1 MQRRILVTSFLIS
14 GGLFL
19 AQSTPQS
26 ENPGSLGKGTVL
38 LPNGWKLAPAGRHI
52 QLDDL
57 PLEMVESRD
66 GRYLVVTNSGYS
78 PPILS
83 VVDVERNYVLDRV
96 HVDNAWLG
104 LVFSPDG
111 KKLYSSEGGASGIG
125 VFAFEDGKLRSMAS
139 LKIPRPAE
147 ESFVG
152 GLSISPDGT
161 RLYAVQILGNA
172 LAAIDSSSGKIL
184 KSVPLDAEPYTSLVS
199 SNGKSLFV
207 SMWGAARVLELNA
220 EDLEL
225 RGTISV
231 GEHPNAMVLSPD
243 GNRLFVSCANTNS
256 VWIIDLKK
264 REAEE
269 QVSVA
274 LYPQAP
280 VGTTPCGLGLSPDGK
295 TLLVANSDN
304 NAVAVVDV
312 SRPQQSSVQGFIPT
326 GWYPTAARFSRD
338 GRHVYILSGKGLT
351 SVANPRGPDDPNYIG
366 ELLLGTLSKLD
377 PPDSKQLETYTK
389 TVYEL
394 TPYSDAF
401 RLSPAHAP
409 DNSPIPQRVGAP
421 SPIRHVFYILR
432 ENRTYD
438 QVFGD
443 IPEGNGD
450 PNLCL
455 LHQEVTPNAHALAR
469 EFVLFDNFYVD
480 AEVSADGHAFSMGA
494 YANDFIEKTWP
505 MNYAGRGGKYLTD
518 GKGILRNPYGN
529 IAAPPRGYIWDAAK
543 RAGVSVRSY
552 GEFVHRSEDEDKDPG
567 WGPVQAS
574 VPGLVGLICP
584 DYPPWNLKIPDTER
598 VEAWLKEFKK
608 FEKEGGLPQLSI
620 IYLPNDHTAGTRP
633 GYPTPRAM
641 VAENDLAL
649 GRIVETIT
657 KSQFWKESAI
667 FVLEDDA
674 QDGPDHVDAHRS
686 VLLAISPYTRRKTV
700 DSTMYTTSGV
710 LRTIELILGMEPMSQ
725 YDAAATPL
733 YSAFQQEPVLAEY
746 LHLPPQISLDEKN
759 SPAAFGA
766 KESAAM
772 NFKDPDRIP
781 MRKLNEILW
790 KSIKGENSVMP
801 PPVRAA
807 FIHPIAKEDEGVEN
821 QKL

>member
-1 MQRRILVTSFLIS
+1 MIRDALLSQLKKKLLSPQMQRRILVTSFLIS

-161 RLYAVQILGNA
+161 RLYAVQILGNV

-295 TLLVANSDN
+295 TLLVADSDN

-366 ELLLGTLSKLD
+366 ELLLGTLFKLD

-409 DNSPIPQRVGAP
+409 ENSPIPQRVGVPHPFVMSFTFFVKIARMIRSLGISRRETAIQIFVFCIKK
-421 SPIRHVFYILR
+421 SPPMLMRS
-432 ENRTYD
+432 
-438 QVFGD
+438 
-443 IPEGNGD
+443 PAS
-450 PNLCL
+450 LCCSITFMWT
-455 LHQEVTPNAHALAR
+455 Q
-469 EFVLFDNFYVD
+469 
-480 AEVSADGHAFSMGA
+480 
-494 YANDFIEKTWP
+494 K
-505 MNYAGRGGKYLTD
+505 
-518 GKGILRNPYGN
+518 
-529 IAAPPRGYIWDAAK
+529 
-543 RAGVSVRSY
+543 
-552 GEFVHRSEDEDKDPG
+552 
-567 WGPVQAS
+567 S
-574 VPGLVGLICP
+574 VPT
-584 DYPPWNLKIPDTER
+584 DMHFRWE
-598 VEAWLKEFKK
+598 
-608 FEKEGGLPQLSI
+608 
-620 IYLPNDHTAGTRP
+620 
-633 GYPTPRAM
+633 PTPMISSR
-641 VAENDLAL
+641 
-649 GRIVETIT
+649 
-657 KSQFWKESAI
+657 KH
-667 FVLEDDA
+667 
-674 QDGPDHVDAHRS
+674 GP
-686 VLLAISPYTRRKTV
+686 
-700 DSTMYTTSGV
+700 
-710 LRTIELILGMEPMSQ
+710 
-725 YDAAATPL
+725 
-733 YSAFQQEPVLAEY
+733 
-746 LHLPPQISLDEKN
+746 
-759 SPAAFGA
+759 
-766 KESAAM
+766 
-772 NFKDPDRIP
+772 
-781 MRKLNEILW
+781 
-790 KSIKGENSVMP
+790 
-801 PPVRAA
+801 
-807 FIHPIAKEDEGVEN
+807 
-821 QKL
+821 